1 MAVVQALNHL
11 DTIVLGLAIRR
22 SGIAREVLEAFS
34 TPIFRGKL
42 AMIDK
47 VFSRPELHTEIITAN
62 PHAAAMFD
70 LYGQILDRVGR
81 IAIQGNAADLAA
93 LMRPEEP
100 DEKK

>member
-22 SGIAREVLEAFS
+22 SGIAQEDLEAFS

-47 VFSRPELHTEIITAN
+47 VFSRPELHAEIIAAN
-62 PHAAAMFD
+62 PHAARMIG
-70 LYGQILDRVGR
+70 LYGEILDRVGR
-81 IAIQGNAADLAA
+81 IAINGNAADLAA
-93 LMRPEEP
+93 LMRLDGFDEE
-100 DEKK
+100 E